1 MRYLAHLFLT
11 AFLVLNLAACKKM
24 PNADLAPRH
33 QALRAF
39 DPHREDFVCKH
50 EADAVLQ
57 VDSEAESWNQ
67 EGLYVTRFVLWAN
80 RMEWQTAERLWT
92 KAAERKHWKAMMNLA
107 SLYENGA
114 GEGSN
119 AVPSDPS
126 KAVAIVEEAMLLG
139 IPAAYDKMGNYHMSG
154 VGDIKPDS
162 SRAWAFWQLAA
173 DMGNPQALTHI
184 GVALAATYDGPGF
197 WGNMPIAIRMLDC
210 AVAQG
215 FGQAALELGVTLSNT
230 TDEYRDNP
238 RALKVL
244 QQGVRFGSEDA
255 ANHLFSMFAQG
266 ETIVNNVKDPIRA
279 ARYSALGDALYHNPD
294 LRFPN
299 LDKVLPLPPAKLPPW
314 DGNPDSLVNA
324 AMAVSQV
331 KRPPPTPGSQ
341 RTGRAHIPD
350 GWVLAGTPQLPPGES
365 VQDAQGRAWGLRAR
379 THAHFTGYWLPRI
392 DVVRSDWQVQWNA
405 AQVPWHFKRAE
416 ELPSFEKHIPPGYG
430 AVHWYYQGQPQK
442 LQRTSAYPVR
452 RGIAREV
459 VWERGE
465 VDVACAAGRACPV
478 TGIWPPKAADD
489 HPQVK
494 LIRSWGMAGEGR
506 ITWHL
511 LEAGGLSTDAPT

>member
-1 MRYLAHLFLT
+1 
-11 AFLVLNLAACKKM
+11 
-24 PNADLAPRH
+24 
-33 QALRAF
+33 
-39 DPHREDFVCKH
+39 
-50 EADAVLQ
+50 
-57 VDSEAESWNQ
+57 
-67 EGLYVTRFVLWAN
+67 
-80 RMEWQTAERLWT
+80 
-92 KAAERKHWKAMMNLA
+92 MMNLA
-107 SLYENGA
+107 SLYERGD
-114 GEGSN
+114 GEGQY
-119 AVPSDPS
+119 
-126 KAVAIVEEAMLLG
+126 AVAEDGDRAVKIVEEGMRLG
-139 IPAAYDKMGNYHMSG
+139 IPAAYDKMGNYHATGVSG
-154 VGDIKPDS
+154 IKRDS

-173 DMGNPQALTHI
+173 EMGNPQALTHI

-197 WGNMPIAIRMLDC
+197 WANRPIAIEMLEC
-210 AVAQG
+210 AVSQG
-215 FGQAALELGVTLSNT
+215 FGQAAYELGF
-230 TDEYRDNP
+230 
-238 RALKVL
+238 VL
-244 QQGVRFGSEDA
+244 DGKDISIGKNYSRGLQVLHEGVKLGSEKA
-255 ANHLFSMFAQG
+255 ANSLFSKFDRGVPMVG
-266 ETIVNNVKDPIRA
+266 NIKDPIRA

-350 GWVLAGTPQLPPGES
+350 GWVLTGTPQLPPGES

-392 DVVRSDWQVQWNA
+392 DVIRSDWQVQWNA
-405 AQVPWHFKRAE
+405 AQVQWHFKRAE
-416 ELPSFEKHIPPGYG
+416 ELPSLEKHIPPGYG

-442 LQRTSAYPVR
+442 LQRTSAYPVQ

-459 VWERGE
+459 VRERGE

-478 TGIWPPKAADD
+478 TGIWSPKAAED

-494 LIRSWGMAGEGR
+494 SISDWWHQRFIEKGQSMPDARSWGMAGEGR

-511 LEAGGLSTDAPT
+511 LEAGGLSMDAST